1 MEEGFAS
8 SSYGKGDCKMTDAE
22 FHARRQAS
30 RRYYE
35 MRFYSDAARFA
46 EWVIHNWPRERAEIY
61 AAWGL

>member
-1 MEEGFAS
+1 
-8 SSYGKGDCKMTDAE
+8 MTDAE